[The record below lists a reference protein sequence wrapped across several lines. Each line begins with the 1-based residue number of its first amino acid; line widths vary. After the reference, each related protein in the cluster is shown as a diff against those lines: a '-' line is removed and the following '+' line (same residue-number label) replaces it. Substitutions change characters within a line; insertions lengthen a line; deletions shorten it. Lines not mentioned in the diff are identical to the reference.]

1 MQKQNVGPVTLDE
14 RIQTIDILR
23 GFALFGILII
33 NFTVDGYNTAPWDGW
48 TDFADQFAFWTISFL
63 MDDKFMSIYC
73 FLFGLGFTLQMQRA
87 KARNTSF
94 AVVYLRRMIIL
105 YLIGAAQVIFIN
117 ESILPVYAMYG
128 VLLLLFWK
136 LPIKLL
142 PVIALICFVAPWA
155 RQAINQQQ
163 SLSSSDITSTISLDS
178 SLLKKYE
185 GVYEISP
192 GRRVIVTIDS
202 KGLMSQGRGGQV
214 PLIALSQ
221 TEFLAKRAGAKFL
234 FVSDSTGKVTEV
246 ILQQGNDKIS
256 ARRIEMSIEQG
267 KEKMAPKKITTY
279 NQFVKKNA
287 IGFWNGVKSWSWKN
301 FIWHTEF
308 VAQVM
313 VLFLLGMY
321 AGRRKVFSD
330 IPANWNFLKKVM
342 YTGLSTGF
350 IFTFINLGWD
360 IVHYVK
366 NLSDDSISFTSKIL
380 IHTSGRLGFLL
391 LALGY
396 IAGLT
401 LLAEK
406 IDWKKKLSFLAP
418 VGRMGL
424 TNYILH
430 SVAIILIFPAF
441 SLGLGGRI
449 GCFYRL
455 LLAITVSVLLYFLS
469 RWWFKHFRIGPAEWL
484 WRSLTYL
491 KFQPMRLNATTKT
504 EEKEIG
510 NL

>member
-1 MQKQNVGPVTLDE
+1 MQNKKFEPVQPQE
-14 RIQTIDILR
+14 RIQTIDIIR

-33 NFTVDGYNTAPWDGW
+33 NFTVDANNTAPWDGW
-48 TDFADQFAFWTISFL
+48 TGFADQFFFWTISLF

-73 FLFGLGFTLQMQRA
+73 LLFGLGFTLQMQRA
-87 KARNTSF
+87 KAGNTSF
-94 AVVYLRRMIIL
+94 AFVYLRRMIIL
-105 YLIGAAQVIFIN
+105 YVIGAAQQILTN
-117 ESILPVYAMYG
+117 GSILPIYAMYG

-142 PVIALICFVAPWA
+142 PIIALICFVAPWV
-155 RQAINQQQ
+155 RQAINQMKTI
-163 SLSSSDITSTISLDS
+163 SSSDITSTISVDS

-202 KGLMSQGRGGQV
+202 KGLMSHGRGGKV

-221 TEFLAKRAGAKFL
+221 TEFLAKRAGTKFL

-246 ILQQGNDKIS
+246 VLQQGSDKTP
-256 ARRIEMSIEQG
+256 ARKIEMSIEQG
-267 KEKMAPKKITTY
+267 KEEMAPKKITTY
-279 NQFVKKNA
+279 NQFVKRNA
-287 IGFWNGVKSWSWKN
+287 IGFWNGLISWSWKN

-330 IPANWNFLKKVM
+330 IPANRNFLKKVM
-342 YTGLSTGF
+342 YTGLITGF
-350 IFTFINLGWD
+350 IFTLMNLGWGAFQ
-360 IVHYVK
+360 YVK
-366 NLSDDSISFTSKIL
+366 SLSDESISFSYKIIINTL
-380 IHTSGRLGFLL
+380 GRLGFLL
-391 LALGY
+391 LSLGY

-406 IDWKKKLSFLAP
+406 IDWKKKLAFFAP

-430 SVAIILIFPAF
+430 SIVTILIFPAF
-441 SLGLGGRI
+441 SLGLGGKI

-455 LLAITVSVLLYFLS
+455 LIAIPICFLMYFLS
-469 RWWFKHFRIGPAEWL
+469 RWWFRHFRIGPAEWL

-491 KFQPMRLNATTKT
+491 KFQPMRLKAANKT
-504 EEKEIG
+504 EEKER
-510 NL
+510 